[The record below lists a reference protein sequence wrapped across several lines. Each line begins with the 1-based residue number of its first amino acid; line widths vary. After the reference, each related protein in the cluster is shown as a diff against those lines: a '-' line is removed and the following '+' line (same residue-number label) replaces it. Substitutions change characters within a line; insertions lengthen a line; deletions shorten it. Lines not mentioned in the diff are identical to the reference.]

1 MPALYWTHMTA
12 QQGSLKGNRRRLQV
26 GAWTVD
32 ADSGLL
38 TQGDTSVRVRPKVM
52 DLLVAL
58 AERPGELSSKEFL
71 IARVWP
77 DVVVGDGSLSVALAE
92 LRNALGNHP
101 EAPEYIETIPRR
113 GYRLTATMSTDEGK
127 DAHTEGSHFWLTG
140 AGLELELL
148 QGENIIGRSPDA
160 YVRIES
166 PRVSRL
172 HARITVEGDSAVIED
187 MGSKNGTFVGN
198 TRVDGPIPLV
208 HGDQIRLGQLAAILS
223 VAVADRQST
232 LTELSRDFGTGPS
245 AES

>member
-1 MPALYWTHMTA
+1 MTA
-12 QQGSLKGNRRRLQV
+12 QQGSLNGTRSRLQV

-38 TQGDTSVRVRPKVM
+38 TQGETSVRVRPKAM
-52 DLLVAL
+52 DLLLAL
-58 AERPGELSSKEFL
+58 AENPGELLSKEFL

-77 DVVVGDGSLSVALAE
+77 DVVVGDGSLSVAVGE
-92 LRNALGNHP
+92 LRKALGDHSG
-101 EAPEYIETIPRR
+101 APEYIETIPRR
-113 GYRLTATMSTDEGK
+113 GYRLSAKVSMDEGK
-127 DAHTEGSHFWLTG
+127 DANTEGSHFWLTG
-140 AGLELELL
+140 AGLEFELL
-148 QGENIIGRSPDA
+148 QGENVIGRSPDA
-160 YVRIES
+160 YIRIES

-172 HARITVEGDSAVIED
+172 HARITVDGDTALIED

-208 HGDQIRLGQLAAILS
+208 HGDQLRLGQLAAILS

-232 LTELSRDFGTGPS
+232 LTELSRDIETGPS

>member
-1 MPALYWTHMTA
+1 MTA
-12 QQGSLKGNRRRLQV
+12 QQGSLNGTRSRLQV

-38 TQGDTSVRVRPKVM
+38 TQGETSVRVRPKAM
-52 DLLVAL
+52 DLLLAL
-58 AERPGELSSKEFL
+58 AENPGELLSKEFL

-77 DVVVGDGSLSVALAE
+77 DVVVGDGSLSVAVGE
-92 LRNALGNHP
+92 LRKALGDHSG
-101 EAPEYIETIPRR
+101 APEYIETIPRR
-113 GYRLTATMSTDEGK
+113 GYRLSAKVSMDEGK
-127 DAHTEGSHFWLTG
+127 DANTEGSHFWLTG
-140 AGLELELL
+140 AGLEFELL
-148 QGENIIGRSPDA
+148 QGENVIGRSPDA
-160 YVRIES
+160 YIRIES

-172 HARITVEGDSAVIED
+172 HARITVDGDTALIED

-208 HGDQIRLGQLAAILS
+208 HGDQLRLGQLAAILS

-232 LTELSRDFGTGPS
+232 LTELSRDFETGPS